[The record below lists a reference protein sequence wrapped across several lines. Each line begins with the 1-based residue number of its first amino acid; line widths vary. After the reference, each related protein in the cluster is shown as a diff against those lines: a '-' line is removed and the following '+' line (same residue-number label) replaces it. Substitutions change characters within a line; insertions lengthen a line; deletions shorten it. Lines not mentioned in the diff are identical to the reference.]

1 MDSNPKLKPP
11 QSELSK
17 IAREY
22 NSLLWQ
28 LKGNIG
34 SVKYLKNRIPTQGIL
49 IAAPF
54 QTHPQ
59 TAKGKLAGALAN
71 AINQLEYCEYLIRCL
86 SESHR
91 EAYKYTRQ
99 LGIFKERENKDD

>member
-1 MDSNPKLKPP
+1 MTPP

-17 IAREY
+17 LAQQY

-34 SVKYLKNRIPTQGIL
+34 SVKGLQYRIPRQHIL
-49 IAAPF
+49 LISKLNYHEAN
-54 QTHPQ
+54 HPHNLRV
-59 TAKGKLAGALAN
+59 KLGNSLAE
-71 AINQLEYCEYLIRCL
+71 AVNQLEYCEYLIRQL

-91 EAYKYTRQ
+91 EAHKYTMKLTQ
-99 LGIFKERENKDD
+99 EKESEE